1 MQSILFD
8 TDDSLL
14 RVVGSVPFIY
24 LAVVAF
30 IRLSGKRT
38 TSKMNSFDWIVT
50 VAIGSLVAAG
60 VILEDTHIV
69 EVLVAIAMLI
79 GLQYLLT
86 IGIVKSATF
95 ETIVKNGPVLLL
107 YDSQMLKQAMDH
119 ERISER
125 EILAA
130 VRSSGA
136 STIKAVRAIVLENDA
151 TLSVLL
157 HADADDEDMSAFHD
171 VKGWPGHRNTR

>member
-14 RVVGSVPFIY
+14 RVVVSVPLIY
-24 LAVVAF
+24 FAVVAF

-60 VILEDTHIV
+60 VILENTHIT
-69 EVLVAIAMLI
+69 ETLVAIGMLI

-86 IGIVKSATF
+86 LGIVNSKRFSG
-95 ETIVKNGPVLLL
+95 IIKNEPVLLF
-107 YDSQMLKQAMDH
+107 YDSQMLKEAMHH
-119 ERISER
+119 ERISEQ

-136 STIKAVRAIVLENDA
+136 STIKAVMAITLESDA

-157 HADADDEDMSAFHD
+157 HSEADDDDMSAFHD
-171 VKGWPGHRNTR
+171 VKGWPGQ